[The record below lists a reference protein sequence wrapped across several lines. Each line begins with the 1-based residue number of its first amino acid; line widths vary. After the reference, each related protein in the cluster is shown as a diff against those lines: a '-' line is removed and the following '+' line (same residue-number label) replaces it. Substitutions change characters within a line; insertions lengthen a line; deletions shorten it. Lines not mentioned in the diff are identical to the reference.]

1 LSNAADS
8 PLVGIWKLVAFQFEF
23 ENGERQDAYSNAC
36 GSLIITEDGRMFAIL
51 ADNARQLNDPP
62 SSLFDRMMAYT
73 GRYHIESDDA
83 FVVEVDVSW
92 QPSWLGTD
100 QRRYFKIEGDMLWI
114 ISAPQQHPK
123 HPGRTIR
130 GIITWR
136 RE

>member
-1 LSNAADS
+1 MEDA
-8 PLVGIWKLVAFQFEF
+8 KT
-23 ENGERQDAYSNAC
+23 AYSDAC
-36 GSLIITEDGRMFAIL
+36 GSLIVTADGRMFAIL

-62 SSLFDRMMAYT
+62 GSLFNRMMAYT
-73 GRYHIESDDA
+73 GRYRIQGDDA

-92 QPSWLGTD
+92 HPSWLGTE
-100 QRRYFKIEGDMLWI
+100 QTRYFKIERNMLWI
-114 ISAPQQHPK
+114 ISAPQQRPK

>member
-1 LSNAADS
+1 
-8 PLVGIWKLVAFQFEF
+8 
-23 ENGERQDAYSNAC
+23 
-36 GSLIITEDGRMFAIL
+36 
-51 ADNARQLNDPP
+51 
-62 SSLFDRMMAYT
+62 MAYT

>member
-1 LSNAADS
+1 
-8 PLVGIWKLVAFQFEF
+8 
-23 ENGERQDAYSNAC
+23 
-36 GSLIITEDGRMFAIL
+36 MFAIL

-62 SSLFDRMMAYT
+62 GSLFNRMMAYT
-73 GRYHIESDDA
+73 GRYRIEGDDA

-92 QPSWLGTD
+92 HPSWLGTE
-100 QRRYFKIEGDMLWI
+100 QTRYFKIERNMLWI